1 MYVETTTYA
10 NGEVAIFLRGK
21 QYKDGRWVNMPA
33 QFLGLVSDFP
43 QYEDPVAHF
52 RQFYKEETKKQK
64 AQEAE
69 STGKAGCSEK
79 RFFFGIDHAQSE

>member
-33 QFLGLVSDFP
+33 QFLGLVSSSI
-43 QYEDPVAHF
+43 
-52 RQFYKEETKKQK
+52 KK
-64 AQEAE
+64 
-69 STGKAGCSEK
+69 K
-79 RFFFGIDHAQSE
+79 RRSRKHRKSWML